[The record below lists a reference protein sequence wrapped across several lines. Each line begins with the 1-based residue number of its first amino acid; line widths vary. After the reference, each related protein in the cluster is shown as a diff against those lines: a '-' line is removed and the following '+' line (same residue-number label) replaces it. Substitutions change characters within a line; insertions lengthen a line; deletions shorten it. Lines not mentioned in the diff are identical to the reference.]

1 MPVKGAER
9 ALSSYTAH
17 GEVNEPFF
25 QLATVLGNGQTFVV
39 SLLSVTLL
47 YIVGALLGWSSKRAC
62 GTSHNARGHLNAVCA
77 VVKNSGSPD
86 RGNPWGD
93 RGFVVVDR
101 DDSGEIAKHPLVR
114 LRFPF
119 FSTQSWLSRKDE
131 KKAFRVKLST
141 KGSRL
146 FCSKALKPMGF
157 SRLVQLISLN
167 KANTQYVNTSVTH
180 ILADPEILLAAYS
193 NIKSK
198 AGNMTGGSDK
208 QTLDGMNLEWFQQI
222 CKEIAS
228 GQFQFKPARRVE
240 IAKPKGGTRPL
251 GIASPR
257 DKIVQEAMRMILE
270 AIFES
275 GFSANSHAFRPG
287 RSCHTALNQVKMQF
301 GHVNWFIEGDIS
313 KCFDSFHH
321 NVLISAV
328 TSRIK
333 DQVFIDLLYKALKS
347 GYIDARGVWKS
358 AELGTPQGSIISPIL
373 CNIYLDKL
381 DKWIENLIASFDT
394 GKRRRQNPQY
404 TRLTRGNSSLDPE
417 ARRQK
422 MRFIHENSIRQFIP
436 NDPGF
441 KRLRYVR
448 YADDILLGVIG
459 SKADCTALREKLAI
473 FLQQQLRLTL
483 SLEKT
488 KITHAIT
495 DRALFLGTEIRMTPY
510 NKKAIRKVQKGN
522 DTRISIISTR
532 PQFLAPID
540 TIVSKLSNKKFCRR
554 GLRGHPTR
562 VGKFIHLELDVII
575 QQYLWVARGLLNYY
589 SFVDNYA
596 RLRARVLYILLYS
609 CALTFASKLK
619 LGTLK
624 KVFKKFGSQLK
635 VQDKSGKVVASFDC
649 SKFAKS
655 SPGFAK
661 SQPSNPF
668 AVIDRVAAATQR
680 TRKIMSSEC
689 SICGSVHKL
698 EMHHI
703 KHLRKAGTAV
713 KGNSLLSLMV
723 RMNRKQIP
731 LCYECHQRVHRGLY
745 DGKRLGSMK

>member
-25 QLATVLGNGQTFVV
+25 QLATVLGSGQTIAV
-39 SLLSVTLL
+39 SLLSVMLL
-47 YIVGALLGWSSKRAC
+47 YVVGALLGWSSKRAC
-62 GTSHNARGHLNAVCA
+62 VTSHNARGHLNAVCG

-93 RGFVVVDR
+93 RGFVVVGK
-101 DDSGEIAKHPLVR
+101 DDLGEIASHSLQKASFPLFQLKVG
-114 LRFPF
+114 
-119 FSTQSWLSRKDE
+119 SVC
-131 KKAFRVKLST
+131 VKLSA

-146 FCSKALKPMGF
+146 FCSKALKPTGL
-157 SRLVQLISLN
+157 SKLIQLISLN
-167 KANTQYVNTSVTH
+167 KTNTQYVNTSVTH
-180 ILADPEILLAAYS
+180 ILADREILLAAYS

-198 AGNMTGGSDK
+198 PGNMSRGSDK
-208 QTLDGMNLEWFQQI
+208 QTLDGMNLEWFQHI
-222 CKEIAS
+222 SKEIAS
-228 GQFQFKPARRVE
+228 GRFQFKPARRVE
-240 IAKPKGGTRPL
+240 IPKPKGGKRPL

-275 GFSANSHAFRPG
+275 GFSPNSHGFRPG
-287 RSCHTALNQVKMQF
+287 HSCHTALNQVKMQF

-313 KCFDSFHH
+313 KCFDSFQH
-321 NVLISAV
+321 NVLINAV
-328 TSRIK
+328 TSKIK

-347 GYIDARGVWKS
+347 GYIDAQGVWKS

-381 DKWIENLIASFDT
+381 DKWIESLIASFEK
-394 GKRRRQNPQY
+394 GKRRRQNPEY

-417 ARRQK
+417 VRRQK
-422 MRFIHENSIRQFIP
+422 MRFIHENNIRQLIP

-459 SKADCTALREKLAI
+459 SKSDCIILREKLAT
-473 FLQQQLRLTL
+473 FLQQELQLTL

-495 DRALFLGTEIRMTPY
+495 DRALFLGTQIRMTPY
-510 NKKAIRKVQKGN
+510 KTKKIRKVQKGN

-532 PQFLAPID
+532 AQFLAPID
-540 TIVSKLSNKKFCRR
+540 TIVSKLSDKKFCRH

-562 VGKFIHLELDVII
+562 VGKFIHLELDVIV
-575 QQYLWVARGLLNYY
+575 QQYLSVARGLLNYY

-619 LGTLK
+619 LGTLH

-635 VQDKSGKVVASFDC
+635 VQDKNKTVIALFDC
-649 SKFAKS
+649 TKFPKS
-655 SPGFAK
+655 SPGFAR
-661 SQPSNPF
+661 SRPRNPF
-668 AVIDRVAAATQR
+668 VIIDRVAAATQR

-689 SICGSVHKL
+689 SICGSVEKL

-713 KGNSLLSLMV
+713 KGNYLLSFMV

-731 LCYECHQRVHRGLY
+731 LCYSCHQRVHRGLY
-745 DGKRLGSMK
+745 DGKRLESMK